1 MFLGGGLRYFL
12 LSLYTMAKMIYS
24 MGEVAE
30 ILGENVSAV
39 RYWSNYFERFVKPA
53 RNGKG
58 NRLYH
63 PEDIE
68 ALKQIQYLLKTKGM
82 TLEGAMAVLKEERRG
97 VESKVKALAI
107 LKDIKADLEAVSK
120 IL

>member
-1 MFLGGGLRYFL
+1 
-12 LSLYTMAKMIYS
+12 

-58 NRLYH
+58 NRLYP
-63 PEDIE
+63 PEDVE
-68 ALKQIQYLLKTKGM
+68 MLKQIQFLLKNKGM
-82 TLEGAMAVLKEERRG
+82 TLDGAMAVLKEERRS
-97 VESKVKALAI
+97 VESKVKALEI
-107 LKDIKADLEAVSK
+107 LKNVKAELEAVRAV
-120 IL
+120 L